1 MGIGAKNNTSRGP
14 SRPPGQQPS
23 APPAGSSHSNAP
35 FPQRGAT
42 GQPTKGQ
49 QTNDR
54 LYLCLP
60 FVKAALVKGNFKTIV
75 ALPKYV
81 DVNEWVAVN
90 LVDLFNNL
98 NLFYSVV
105 TEFCTVENNPTM
117 SAGPGQVLRRAH
129 VPRRLPLQFAHL
141 VCLFPSRRMDYTWID
156 ASRKRVKLPAPQ
168 YIDYVL
174 TWVEGLIKDEAVFP
188 TKAGR
193 EFSPN
198 FPSVARHI
206 YTQLLRIFAHLYH
219 AHYPIYLHLSA
230 EGHLNSLFAHF
241 LTFGREFDLLEPKE
255 CRAPKEGWPFVIGD
269 LMDVSAV
276 SERCTGTGPSQPVG
290 AVHSLVTSRL
300 TLAFQAWRGLGI
312 LEP

>member
-1 MGIGAKNNTSRGP
+1 
-14 SRPPGQQPS
+14 
-23 APPAGSSHSNAP
+23 
-35 FPQRGAT
+35 
-42 GQPTKGQ
+42 
-49 QTNDR
+49 
-54 LYLCLP
+54 
-60 FVKAALVKGNFKTIV
+60 
-75 ALPKYV
+75 
-81 DVNEWVAVN
+81 
-90 LVDLFNNL
+90 
-98 NLFYSVV
+98 
-105 TEFCTVENNPTM
+105 
-117 SAGPGQVLRRAH
+117 
-129 VPRRLPLQFAHL
+129 
-141 VCLFPSRRMDYTWID
+141 MDYTWID

-219 AHYPIYLHLSA
+219 AHYEVYLHLSM

-269 LMDVSAV
+269 LMDVSLLW
-276 SERCTGTGPSQPVG
+276 
-290 AVHSLVTSRL
+290 SLVIPPKNGSLMVDVGRLNCRPGARSTSSRPEPVPEGPQTLHPIPREGRAVRSAIPSFHLLSTCSPSSITFCIVYRPRSPCPHAPLLRCRL
-300 TLAFQAWRGLGI
+300 AHVTLFRSFFPHFAT
-312 LEP
+312 

>member
-1 MGIGAKNNTSRGP
+1 MGIGARAASSGSNQSRSP
-14 SRPPGQQPS
+14 SRPPAGGPPQQSGLSGGQG
-23 APPAGSSHSNAP
+23 APGGGYSNAP
-35 FPQRGAT
+35 LPRGT
-42 GQPTKGQ
+42 SGQPTKGQ
-49 QTNDR
+49 QATDR

-75 ALPKYV
+75 ALPKF
-81 DVNEWVAVN
+81 
-90 LVDLFNNL
+90 VDLFNNL

-117 SAGPGQVLRRAH
+117 SAGPG
-129 VPRRLPLQFAHL
+129 
-141 VCLFPSRRMDYTWID
+141 MDYTWID
-156 ASRKRVKLPAPQ
+156 ATRKRVKLPAPQ

-219 AHYPIYLHLSA
+219 AHYEVYLHLSM

-269 LMDVSAV
+269 LMD
-276 SERCTGTGPSQPVG
+276 
-290 AVHSLVTSRL
+290 
-300 TLAFQAWRGLGI
+300 AWRGLGV
-312 LEP
+312 LE

>member
-1 MGIGAKNNTSRGP
+1 
-14 SRPPGQQPS
+14 
-23 APPAGSSHSNAP
+23 
-35 FPQRGAT
+35 
-42 GQPTKGQ
+42 
-49 QTNDR
+49 
-54 LYLCLP
+54 
-60 FVKAALVKGNFKTIV
+60 
-75 ALPKYV
+75 
-81 DVNEWVAVN
+81 
-90 LVDLFNNL
+90 
-98 NLFYSVV
+98 
-105 TEFCTVENNPTM
+105 
-117 SAGPGQVLRRAH
+117 
-129 VPRRLPLQFAHL
+129 
-141 VCLFPSRRMDYTWID
+141 MDYTWID

-219 AHYPIYLHLSA
+219 AHYEVYLHLSM

-269 LMDVSAV
+269 LMDVS
-276 SERCTGTGPSQPVG
+276 PSCWRDSLCVCGVFASGGLTRPAIPRPG
-290 AVHSLVTSRL
+290 APSISSRL
-300 TLAFQAWRGLGI
+300 DRHLIARPRSMISTVSTASPCKPGACMSPATGLLDPSPGSPLFFPPPHCRI
-312 LEP
+312 VSFAACCSLRCRSRLVPSVLRLFYPYPNMSRSGGRNRSGGG

>member
-1 MGIGAKNNTSRGP
+1 MGIGQKANQSRGLQP
-14 SRPPGQQPS
+14 PRQPGQPPS
-23 APPAGSSHSNAP
+23 APPPGANHSNAP
-35 FPQRGAT
+35 FPQRSHPSHP
-42 GQPTKGQ
+42 PTKGQ
-49 QTNDR
+49 QAADR

-117 SAGPGQVLRRAH
+117 SAGPG
-129 VPRRLPLQFAHL
+129 
-141 VCLFPSRRMDYTWID
+141 MDYTWID
-156 ASRKRVKLPAPQ
+156 ANRKRVKLPAPQ

-219 AHYPIYLHLSA
+219 AHYPVYLHLSA

-269 LMDVSAV
+269 LMD
-276 SERCTGTGPSQPVG
+276 
-290 AVHSLVTSRL
+290 
-300 TLAFQAWRGLGI
+300 AWRGLGV

>member
-1 MGIGAKNNTSRGP
+1 MGIGSRVNGGRSP
-14 SRPPGQQPS
+14 SRPAAPPSNTQQPPHVHQHPQQQQQQKS
-23 APPAGSSHSNAP
+23 QPPPGSGYSNAP
-35 FPQRGAT
+35 LPRGTAN
-42 GQPTKGQ
+42 GAQGTKGQ
-49 QTNDR
+49 QQTER

-60 FVKAALVKGNFKTIV
+60 FVRAALVKGNFKTIV

-117 SAGPGQVLRRAH
+117 SAGPG
-129 VPRRLPLQFAHL
+129 
-141 VCLFPSRRMDYTWID
+141 MDYTWID

-219 AHYPIYLHLSA
+219 AHYDVYLHLSM

-269 LMDVSAV
+269 LMD
-276 SERCTGTGPSQPVG
+276 
-290 AVHSLVTSRL
+290 
-300 TLAFQAWRGLGI
+300 AWRGLGI
-312 LEP
+312 LEA

>member
-1 MGIGAKNNTSRGP
+1 
-14 SRPPGQQPS
+14 
-23 APPAGSSHSNAP
+23 
-35 FPQRGAT
+35 
-42 GQPTKGQ
+42 
-49 QTNDR
+49 
-54 LYLCLP
+54 
-60 FVKAALVKGNFKTIV
+60 
-75 ALPKYV
+75 
-81 DVNEWVAVN
+81 
-90 LVDLFNNL
+90 
-98 NLFYSVV
+98 
-105 TEFCTVENNPTM
+105 
-117 SAGPGQVLRRAH
+117 
-129 VPRRLPLQFAHL
+129 
-141 VCLFPSRRMDYTWID
+141 MDYTWID

-219 AHYPIYLHLSA
+219 AHYDAYLHLSM

-269 LMDVSAV
+269 LMDVSWSAV
-276 SERCTGTGPSQPVG
+276 LPGARREALSGLAPSQ
-290 AVHSLVTSRL
+290 RL
-300 TLAFQAWRGLGI
+300 YLSSSSTDTLA
-312 LEP
+312 

>member
-1 MGIGAKNNTSRGP
+1 MRHALRSFRLSLTATVASSGTLSSSNSTPAILGNHVKPSSFLSSMGIGAKNNTSRGP

-117 SAGPGQVLRRAH
+117 SAGPG
-129 VPRRLPLQFAHL
+129 
-141 VCLFPSRRMDYTWID
+141 MDYTWID

-269 LMDVSAV
+269 LMD
-276 SERCTGTGPSQPVG
+276 
-290 AVHSLVTSRL
+290 
-300 TLAFQAWRGLGI
+300 AWRGLGI

>member
-1 MGIGAKNNTSRGP
+1 MLSADSAVPLAASSIMSSFLSSMGIGGKNNTNASRSP
-14 SRPPGQQPS
+14 SRPSGNNGQQPQQGGQPGQQP
-23 APPAGSSHSNAP
+23 APGNGYSNAP
-35 FPQRGAT
+35 LPRGGNGAN
-42 GQPTKGQ
+42 PTRGQ
-49 QTNDR
+49 QASDR

-105 TEFCTVENNPTM
+105 TEFCTAENNPTM
-117 SAGPGQVLRRAH
+117 SAGPG
-129 VPRRLPLQFAHL
+129 
-141 VCLFPSRRMDYTWID
+141 MDYTWID
-156 ASRKRVKLPAPQ
+156 ANRKRVKLPAPQ

-219 AHYPIYLHLSA
+219 AHYEIYLHLSM
-230 EGHLNSLFAHF
+230 EGHLNSLFANF

-269 LMDVSAV
+269 LMD
-276 SERCTGTGPSQPVG
+276 
-290 AVHSLVTSRL
+290 
-300 TLAFQAWRGLGI
+300 AWRGLGV
-312 LEP
+312 LE

>member
-1 MGIGAKNNTSRGP
+1 MGIGANRSNSKSPSVRPQALPTSGSSSAPFTNSANPAGGATR
-14 SRPPGQQPS
+14 GQQ
-23 APPAGSSHSNAP
+23 
-35 FPQRGAT
+35 Q
-42 GQPTKGQ
+42 
-49 QTNDR
+49 NDR

-105 TEFCTVENNPTM
+105 TEFCTIENNPTM
-117 SAGPGQVLRRAH
+117 SAGPG
-129 VPRRLPLQFAHL
+129 
-141 VCLFPSRRMDYTWID
+141 MDYTWID
-156 ASRKRVKLPAPQ
+156 ANRKRVKLPAPQ

-174 TWVEGLIKDEAVFP
+174 TWVEGLIKDESVFP
-188 TKAGR
+188 TKAGQYNLYFFLHAVSRSGNLVLTLLSVAPKFRSIDSGR

-219 AHYPIYLHLSA
+219 AHYPIFLHLSS

-241 LTFGREFDLLEPKE
+241 LTFGREFDLLEEKE
-255 CRAPKEGWPFVIGD
+255 TRAPKEGWPFVIGD
-269 LMDVSAV
+269 LMD
-276 SERCTGTGPSQPVG
+276 
-290 AVHSLVTSRL
+290 
-300 TLAFQAWRGLGI
+300 AWKGLGI

>member
-1 MGIGAKNNTSRGP
+1 MSGFLSSMGIGANRSNSKSP
-14 SRPPGQQPS
+14 SVRPQALPTGNS
-23 APPAGSSHSNAP
+23 SNAP
-35 FPQRGAT
+35 FTNSANPAGGAT
-42 GQPTKGQ
+42 RGQ
-49 QTNDR
+49 QQNDR

-105 TEFCTVENNPTM
+105 TEFCTIENNPTM
-117 SAGPGQVLRRAH
+117 SAGPG
-129 VPRRLPLQFAHL
+129 
-141 VCLFPSRRMDYTWID
+141 MDYTWID
-156 ASRKRVKLPAPQ
+156 ANRKRVKLPAPQ

-174 TWVEGLIKDEAVFP
+174 TWVEGLIKDESVFP

-219 AHYPIYLHLSA
+219 AHYPIFLHLSS

-241 LTFGREFDLLEPKE
+241 LTFGREFDLLEEKE
-255 CRAPKEGWPFVIGD
+255 TRAPKEGWPFVIGD
-269 LMDVSAV
+269 LMD
-276 SERCTGTGPSQPVG
+276 
-290 AVHSLVTSRL
+290 
-300 TLAFQAWRGLGI
+300 AWKGLGI

>member
-1 MGIGAKNNTSRGP
+1 MSGFLSSMGIGANRSSSKSP
-14 SRPPGQQPS
+14 ARPTQQQLQQQQGGKVPPVPGSYHVDPHQQQ
-23 APPAGSSHSNAP
+23 ANNAP
-35 FPQRGAT
+35 FPRGPG
-42 GQPTKGQ
+42 GQPTRGQ
-49 QTNDR
+49 QQHDR

-75 ALPKYV
+75 ALPRYV

-117 SAGPGQVLRRAH
+117 SAGPG
-129 VPRRLPLQFAHL
+129 
-141 VCLFPSRRMDYTWID
+141 MDYTWID
-156 ASRKRVKLPAPQ
+156 ANRKRVKLPAPQ

-174 TWVEGLIKDEAVFP
+174 TWVEGLIKDESVFP

-219 AHYPIYLHLSA
+219 AHYPIFLHLSS

-241 LTFGREFDLLEPKE
+241 LTFGREFDLLEEKE
-255 CRAPKEGWPFVIGD
+255 TRAPKEGWPFVVGD
-269 LMDVSAV
+269 LMD
-276 SERCTGTGPSQPVG
+276 
-290 AVHSLVTSRL
+290 
-300 TLAFQAWRGLGI
+300 AWKGLGV

>member
-1 MGIGAKNNTSRGP
+1 MGIGANRAQSKSPARQPGAPHQQQQQQQQQSRQGMPASYDPNHQGHNAPLPSRGNGASSP
-14 SRPPGQQPS
+14 ATRGQQ
-23 APPAGSSHSNAP
+23 A
-35 FPQRGAT
+35 QE
-42 GQPTKGQ
+42 
-49 QTNDR
+49 R
-54 LYLCLP
+54 LFLCLP

-105 TEFCTVENNPTM
+105 TEFCTVDRCPTM
-117 SAGPGQVLRRAH
+117 SAGPG
-129 VPRRLPLQFAHL
+129 
-141 VCLFPSRRMDYTWID
+141 MDYTWID
-156 ASRKRVKLPAPQ
+156 ANRKRVKLPAPQ

-174 TWVEGLIKDEAVFP
+174 TWVEGLIKDESVFP

-219 AHYPIYLHLSA
+219 AHYSVFLHLSS

-241 LTFGREFDLLEPKE
+241 LTFGREFDLLEEKE

-269 LMDVSAV
+269 LMDV
-276 SERCTGTGPSQPVG
+276 
-290 AVHSLVTSRL
+290 
-300 TLAFQAWRGLGI
+300 WKGLGT

>member
-1 MGIGAKNNTSRGP
+1 MGIGAKSGAARSP
-14 SRPPGQQPS
+14 SRPPGGGANPQQPQQQ
-23 APPAGSSHSNAP
+23 PGNGYSNAP
-35 FPQRGAT
+35 LPRGSNQQA
-42 GQPTKGQ
+42 TKGQ
-49 QTNDR
+49 QTADR

-117 SAGPGQVLRRAH
+117 SAGPG
-129 VPRRLPLQFAHL
+129 
-141 VCLFPSRRMDYTWID
+141 MDYTWID

-219 AHYPIYLHLSA
+219 AHYEIYLHLSM

-269 LMDVSAV
+269 LLDV
-276 SERCTGTGPSQPVG
+276 
-290 AVHSLVTSRL
+290 
-300 TLAFQAWRGLGI
+300 WRGLGV
-312 LEP
+312 LE

>member
-1 MGIGAKNNTSRGP
+1 
-14 SRPPGQQPS
+14 
-23 APPAGSSHSNAP
+23 
-35 FPQRGAT
+35 
-42 GQPTKGQ
+42 
-49 QTNDR
+49 
-54 LYLCLP
+54 
-60 FVKAALVKGNFKTIV
+60 V
-75 ALPKYV
+75 
-81 DVNEWVAVN
+81 
-90 LVDLFNNL
+90 VDLFNNL

-117 SAGPGQVLRRAH
+117 SAGPGC
-129 VPRRLPLQFAHL
+129 VPIFALTLPFLL
-141 VCLFPSRRMDYTWID
+141 TLPSPVSMDYTWID
-156 ASRKRVKLPAPQ
+156 SNRKRVKLPAPQ

-219 AHYPIYLHLSA
+219 AHYEVYLHLSM
-230 EGHLNSLFAHF
+230 EGHLNSLFANF

-269 LMDVSAV
+269 LMDV
-276 SERCTGTGPSQPVG
+276 R
-290 AVHSLVTSRL
+290 
-300 TLAFQAWRGLGI
+300 
-312 LEP
+312 

>member
-1 MGIGAKNNTSRGP
+1 MYVCPLVPPSSFLSSMGIGARGNNASRSP
-14 SRPPGQQPS
+14 SRQP
-23 APPAGSSHSNAP
+23 APPAGAAPPQGSHQHAHPQQQQQQQQYQQQPPPGQGYSNAP
-35 FPQRGAT
+35 LPRGAN
-42 GQPTKGQ
+42 GNGQQQPTRGQ
-49 QTNDR
+49 QQTER

-98 NLFYSVV
+98 NLYYSVV
-105 TEFCTVENNPTM
+105 TEFCTVESNPTM
-117 SAGPGQVLRRAH
+117 SAGPG
-129 VPRRLPLQFAHL
+129 
-141 VCLFPSRRMDYTWID
+141 MDYTWID

-219 AHYPIYLHLSA
+219 AHYEVYLHLSM

-269 LMDVSAV
+269 LMD
-276 SERCTGTGPSQPVG
+276 
-290 AVHSLVTSRL
+290 
-300 TLAFQAWRGLGI
+300 AWRSLNI
-312 LEP
+312 LET

>member
-1 MGIGAKNNTSRGP
+1 MGIGAKPNQSRA
-14 SRPPGQQPS
+14 PPPPRQGGQPPS
-23 APPAGSSHSNAP
+23 APPPGTNHSNAP
-35 FPQRGAT
+35 FPQRGSNQA
-42 GQPTKGQ
+42 PSRGQ
-49 QTNDR
+49 QATDR

-117 SAGPGQVLRRAH
+117 SAGPG
-129 VPRRLPLQFAHL
+129 
-141 VCLFPSRRMDYTWID
+141 MDYTWID
-156 ASRKRVKLPAPQ
+156 ANRKRVKLPAPQ

-219 AHYPIYLHLSA
+219 AHYQVYLHLSA

-269 LMDVSAV
+269 LMD
-276 SERCTGTGPSQPVG
+276 
-290 AVHSLVTSRL
+290 
-300 TLAFQAWRGLGI
+300 AWRGLGV
-312 LEP
+312 LDN

>member
-1 MGIGAKNNTSRGP
+1 NRCNRSASKSPARGAP
-14 SRPPGQQPS
+14 PPGQQKGQQYYPHGQQQPQQYYTQDPTHNQS
-23 APPAGSSHSNAP
+23 SNAP
-35 FPQRGAT
+35 FSRQAPS
-42 GQPTKGQ
+42 KGQ
-49 QTNDR
+49 SQNDR

-117 SAGPGQVLRRAH
+117 SAGPG
-129 VPRRLPLQFAHL
+129 
-141 VCLFPSRRMDYTWID
+141 MDYTWID

-219 AHYPIYLHLSA
+219 AHYQIFLHLSS

-241 LTFGREFDLLEPKE
+241 LTFGREFDLLEEKE
-255 CRAPKEGWPFVIGD
+255 TRAPKEGWPFVIGD
-269 LMDVSAV
+269 LMDS
-276 SERCTGTGPSQPVG
+276 
-290 AVHSLVTSRL
+290 
-300 TLAFQAWRGLGI
+300 WKGLGV